1 MRVVNPINPHRTNN
15 ASRASSLPQ
24 RNAHGLS
31 SAHATYPVESH
42 DMLTIKPRAEDVEGQ
57 PILRPLPSAQ
67 CRSVGPFVFF
77 DHMLETDHAPG
88 HGMDI
93 RQHPHIG
100 LSTLTY
106 LFEGQI
112 QHKDSL
118 GSDQHVQS
126 GEVSWMTAGRAIAHV
141 ERTPEDLLQ
150 SGSRLHGLQVWLA
163 SPKAHE
169 QGESHYSHHR
179 ADELPVSDSMGIRI
193 RMIAGSGFCL
203 TSPVPVLSP
212 TLYAELHLQNATTL
226 MIPNEHDQRALYV
239 IEGDVLL
246 DGEPVEARSLVVLTP
261 GDEPTLCAESECH
274 AVLIGGTALD
284 GPRRMNWNFVAS
296 DAALIDQARAKW
308 AAGDW
313 PTVPG
318 EVERIELPASPKAR
332 PQPL

>member
-1 MRVVNPINPHRTNN
+1 
-15 ASRASSLPQ
+15 
-24 RNAHGLS
+24 
-31 SAHATYPVESH
+31 
-42 DMLTIKPRAEDVEGQ
+42 MLTIKPRAEEVEGQ
-57 PILRPLPSAQ
+57 PILRPLPAAQ

-77 DHMLETDHAPG
+77 DHMLETDYRPG
-88 HGMDI
+88 TGMNI

-118 GSDQHVQS
+118 GSDQRVLQ
-126 GEVSWMTAGRAIAHV
+126 GEVSWMTAGRAIAHI
-141 ERTPEDLLQ
+141 ERTPDDLR
-150 SGSRLHGLQVWLA
+150 SNGSRLHGLQVWLA
-163 SPKAHE
+163 SPKSHE
-169 QGESHYSHHR
+169 QGDGHYSHHL
-179 ADELPVSDSMGIRI
+179 ADSLPISDNMGIRI

-212 TLYAELHLQNATTL
+212 TLYAEINMQNATTL
-226 MIPNEHDQRALYV
+226 LIPNEHAERALYV
-239 IEGDVLL
+239 IAGEMRL
-246 DGEPVEARSLVVLTP
+246 DGEPVQPRSLVVLTP

-274 AVLIGGTALD
+274 AVLIGGAALD

-296 DAALIDQARAKW
+296 DPALIDQARARW

-318 EVERIELPASPKAR
+318 EVERIELPASPKAK